1 MKPGSRSAPKNNS
14 RLLTPGLF
22 GDDIAEIDVW
32 RDSPQTEDCCSARAT
47 ASLGDR
53 RSAAGKV
60 FRGPL
65 RRGRAAVMATHG
77 NIVGGYANPSSTAL
91 AARKSAVSKPSVK
104 RA

>member
-32 RDSPQTEDCCSARAT
+32 RDSPQTGDCCSARAT

-65 RRGRAAVMATHG
+65 RRGRAAVMARTG
-77 NIVGGYANPSSTAL
+77 TYLVVMPIPQAPPSQL
-91 AARKSAVSKPSVK
+91 ASQPFRNL
-104 RA
+104 R